1 MGSKGKEFP
10 FREGGDELYPLQLLL
25 LSSRLGHVYMVFRA
39 DLMEREGEAASMFSG
54 TKTLAHIPSDID
66 DLKDKKGHVA
76 ED

>member
-1 MGSKGKEFP
+1 M
-10 FREGGDELYPLQLLL
+10 
-25 LSSRLGHVYMVFRA
+25 GHVYMVFRA

>member
-1 MGSKGKEFP
+1 MCIMV
-10 FREGGDELYPLQLLL
+10 RLIIIPLNFNINRNTNADPESCNAKPKL
-25 LSSRLGHVYMVFRA
+25 FRA